1 MDSNKYARRAIIAS
15 VNKLGLIETKD
26 GTQKVYHS
34 VSILYI

>member
-1 MDSNKYARRAIIAS
+1 MCDWQASIAS
-15 VNKLGLIETKD
+15 ADKLGLIETKG